1 MDRITVPFE
10 REWLTVEEVAAYL
23 AVTPF
28 VLTGILRRGEIPA
41 VKVGRE
47 WRVAR
52 VDLEA
57 WLNDRRSEASP

>member
-1 MDRITVPFE
+1 MERITVPFE
-10 REWLTVEEVAAYL
+10 KEWLTVEEVSGYL
-23 AVTPF
+23 GVTPF

-52 VDLEA
+52 LDLEA
-57 WLNDRRSEASP
+57 WLNARRAEAGA